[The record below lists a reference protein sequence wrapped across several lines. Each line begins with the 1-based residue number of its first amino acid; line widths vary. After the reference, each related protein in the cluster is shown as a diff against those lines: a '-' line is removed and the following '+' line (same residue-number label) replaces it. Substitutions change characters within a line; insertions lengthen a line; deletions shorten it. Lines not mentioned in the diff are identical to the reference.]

1 MANSLFTE
9 LSACEATSLVG
20 GRSAFA
26 FGTFFTRA
34 VSNQGFTETNGG
46 VSNVATVD
54 GDNSESVSEGGSSA
68 FAGED

>member
-26 FGTFFTRA
+26 SGSFQSQAF
-34 VSNQGFTETNGG
+34 SNQGFTETRGG
-46 VSNVATVD
+46 AFNSAFVD
-54 GDNSESVSEGGSSA
+54 GDNSESISEGGGFAS
-68 FAGED
+68 AGED

>member
-26 FGTFFTRA
+26 FGNFTSRA
-34 VSNQGFTETNGG
+34 VSNQGFAQTDGN
-46 VSNVATVD
+46 ATTSAIVD
-54 GDNSESVSEGGSSA
+54 GDNVEANSSGFSA
-68 FAGED
+68 SGADED

>member
-20 GRSAFA
+20 GRSASA
-26 FGTFFTRA
+26 FGTFSARA
-34 VSNQGFTETNGG
+34 ISNQGFAVTDGDVTTFA
-46 VSNVATVD
+46 VVD
-54 GDNSESVSEGGSSA
+54 GDDVDAGSQGFSSS